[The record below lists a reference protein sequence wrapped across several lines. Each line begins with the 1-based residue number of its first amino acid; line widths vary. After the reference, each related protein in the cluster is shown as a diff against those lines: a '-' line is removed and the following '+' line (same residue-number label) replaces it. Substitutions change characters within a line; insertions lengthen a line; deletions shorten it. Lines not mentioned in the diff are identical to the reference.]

1 MCVCGGGGY
10 TSSVKRVYVVLRAEL
25 CVCECVCVGGGG
37 SRVLY
42 TYGVKHVY
50 VVLSLK
56 HVFVVLSAEL
66 CMWGGGGGEHV
77 HTRCET
83 FVRPWCE
90 DYVRGYC
97 SKMMCNVPCASTCV
111 KTN

>member
-1 MCVCGGGGY
+1 MCVCGGGG
-10 TSSVKRVYVVLRAEL
+10 
-25 CVCECVCVGGGG
+25 
-37 SRVLY
+37 VLY
-42 TYGVKHVY
+42 TYCVKHVY
-50 VVLSLK
+50 VVFSLK

-66 CMWGGGGGEHV
+66 CMCVCGWVGGGVHV

-83 FVRPWCE
+83 CVRPWCE